1 MEEAIEKFL
10 ILAKCQ
16 KARALET
23 IIDQVL
29 SDSQIFVFAEFIDLV
44 NEQKVIV
51 SNFDSFRLNRK
62 SAKP

>member
-10 ILAKCQ
+10 ILAKGQ

-44 NEQKVIV
+44 AEQKVIV
-51 SNFDSFRLNRK
+51 TNLNSFRLNRK
-62 SAKP
+62 LATH

>member
-10 ILAKCQ
+10 ILAKGQ

-44 NEQKVIV
+44 NEQKVIDR
-51 SNFDSFRLNRK
+51 NFNSFRLNRK

>member
-10 ILAKCQ
+10 ILAKGQ
-16 KARALET
+16 RARALET

-44 NEQKVIV
+44 AEQKVIV
-51 SNFDSFRLNRK
+51 TNFNSFRLNRK
-62 SAKP
+62 LATH

>member
-10 ILAKCQ
+10 ILAKGQ

-51 SNFDSFRLNRK
+51 RNFNSFRLNRK

>member
-10 ILAKCQ
+10 ILAEGQ

-44 NEQKVIV
+44 NEQKVIDR
-51 SNFDSFRLNRK
+51 NFNSFRLNRK

>member
-10 ILAKCQ
+10 ILAKGQ

-29 SDSQIFVFAEFIDLV
+29 SDSQIFVFAEFVDLV

-51 SNFDSFRLNRK
+51 RNFISFRLNRK